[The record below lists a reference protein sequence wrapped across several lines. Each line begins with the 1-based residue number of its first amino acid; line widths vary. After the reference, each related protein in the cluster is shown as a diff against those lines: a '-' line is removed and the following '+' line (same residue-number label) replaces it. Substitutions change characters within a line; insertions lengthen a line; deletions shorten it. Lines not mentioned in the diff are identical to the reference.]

1 MEPMQ
6 NQDPMEQ
13 DPRLTELWLTYRE
26 ACPDLEP
33 RADFMPRLWQKIEAR
48 RAENSLS
55 IFKRLAQVCVAATV
69 VMLALLSVIPVSQ
82 SADSLDLDSRVY
94 TDILAADQTR
104 DAYTIIHPASAA
116 LVGDQN

>member
-13 DPRLTELWLTYRE
+13 DPRLAGLWLAYRE
-26 ACPDLEP
+26 ACPEVDP

-48 RAENSLS
+48 RTDSLS

-69 VMLALLSVIPVSQ
+69 VMVALLSVMPVPQ
-82 SADSLDLDSRVY
+82 GENLDLDSRVY
-94 TDILAADQTR
+94 TDILVADQTQE
-104 DAYTIIHPASAA
+104 AYAIIHPASVA